1 MSKIR
6 FYLGTY
12 TEPILFG
19 TGELFQG
26 KGKGIYRLLLDPQSG
41 ALSFEGEPAPSLNP
55 SFVCLSPDQRFLYA
69 VNELKIWEGKAGG
82 GVSAYRVEADGSL
95 TFLNARPTGGTDPCH
110 VIVNAAQT
118 HVYVSNFMSGSV
130 SVYPIRDD
138 GSLGEMSDFHQYEGS
153 GPVTARQ
160 KGPHA
165 HSLTFSPD
173 QRFAFVPDL
182 GTDRLMAYRTDF
194 ENGKLPAADAPFVK
208 LFGGSGP
215 RYGEFHPNG
224 RFFYLINEIASSI
237 SLFHFDAASGQLSLE
252 QTVDTIPEEAK
263 KASGNICA
271 DLHITPDGR
280 FLYGSNRG
288 HNSLTAYRID
298 PENGRLT
305 EIANIP
311 CGGRTP
317 RNFCIESG
325 GRYLICG
332 LQDSDNIT
340 VFAIDPESGALQLVY
355 DLPAPSPVCI
365 REVR

>member
-1 MSKIR
+1 MKKAQ
-6 FYLGTY
+6 FYVGTY

-26 KGKGIYRLLLDPQSG
+26 KGKGIYRLSLDLETG
-41 ALSFEGEPAPSLNP
+41 ILAFEGDPTPSMNP
-55 SFVCLSPDQRFLYA
+55 SFVCLTSDNRFLYA
-69 VNELKIWEGKAGG
+69 VNELKVYEGEPTGA
-82 GVSAYRVEADGSL
+82 VSAFRVEKDGAL

-110 VIVNAAQT
+110 VIVDAANA

-130 SVYPIRDD
+130 SVFPLEAD
-138 GSLGEMSDFHQYEGS
+138 GSLGEASDFHQYEGS
-153 GPVTARQ
+153 SVNVSRQ

-182 GTDRLMAYRTDF
+182 GTDKVMAYRTDF
-194 ENGKLPAADAPFVK
+194 AGGKLLPAAEPFVK
-208 LFGGSGP
+208 VFGGSGP
-215 RYGEFHPNG
+215 RYSEFHPNG
-224 RFFYLINEIASSI
+224 RFYYLINEIASSI
-237 SLFHFDAASGQLSLE
+237 SLFLYDPQEGTFTLK
-252 QTVDTIPEEAK
+252 QTVDTIPETVK
-263 KASGNICA
+263 KATGNICA

-288 HNSLTAYRID
+288 HNSLTAYSID
-298 PENGRLT
+298 QQTGELIELG
-305 EIANIP
+305 NIP

-317 RNFCIESG
+317 RNFCIEST
-325 GRYLICG
+325 GRYLLCG

-340 VFAIDPESGALQLVY
+340 VFSICPETGKLTMVF

-365 REVR
+365 RQVL